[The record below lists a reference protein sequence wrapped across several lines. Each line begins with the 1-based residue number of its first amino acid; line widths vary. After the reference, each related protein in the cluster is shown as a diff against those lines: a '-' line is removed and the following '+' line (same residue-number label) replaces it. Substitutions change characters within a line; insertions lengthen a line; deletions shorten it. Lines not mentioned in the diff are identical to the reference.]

1 MHSRVPEMSCRHS
14 THLFAADA
22 LLGKLL
28 VMAGAAV
35 NLASFGDET
44 LRADWPLA
52 GDTGEA
58 VVVPR
63 VAFVLHALRTCHR
76 PSGEKHTPV
85 RNISSPSVGWRPA
98 IISMLMI

>member
-1 MHSRVPEMSCRHS
+1 MYYNHICEPILLDVGGGGGRTDDDRVPEMLSCIHP
-14 THLFAADA
+14 THLLAADA

-35 NLASFGDET
+35 NVTSFGDET

-58 VVVPR
+58 VVVP
-63 VAFVLHALRTCHR
+63 
-76 PSGEKHTPV
+76 
-85 RNISSPSVGWRPA
+85 
-98 IISMLMI
+98 